1 MWVMQTLVYNF
12 LHLFSFSLFM
22 YLSIGCYVKLSDVI
36 FTEFSVVQQRPTIF
50 KCHSNLFEFMLTSLI
65 TGWILRFNL
74 GPSLFVSPVRI
85 FCNHPTKKSEPFD
98 RNKYNELKWN
108 SPSGSKID
116 RHDVFAEVHINT
128 AGSFNYYFTA
138 DGRFVQDIYLSFC
151 FSKIKTLTLLK
162 WTNFTIPCIE
172 KNGCPQHPAFTIPH
186 LLQQHKFKPLN
197 G

>member
-1 MWVMQTLVYNF
+1 
-12 LHLFSFSLFM
+12 
-22 YLSIGCYVKLSDVI
+22 
-36 FTEFSVVQQRPTIF
+36 
-50 KCHSNLFEFMLTSLI
+50 MLTSLI
-65 TGWILRFNL
+65 TGWILRFTL

-172 KNGCPQHPAFTIPH
+172 KMDVPSTLH
-186 LLQQHKFKPLN
+186 LLFPTSCSSTSSNPTHPPPTHTEVNEFN
-197 G
+197 Y